1 MKRYFL
7 ILICLG
13 IISCKGDK
21 AEDASNENDTSKD
34 SIDVKE
40 LLPDGLNASEPV
52 ILDVEEANKLVE
64 LPLGCI
70 ETEYP
75 NKLGQ
80 TLENPE
86 AIGEP
91 HELHPAFYGCFDWH
105 SSVHAHWSLVSLL
118 KQFPKIEKKEAIM
131 EALEKTLSP
140 ENIQGEMEYFQRPES
155 GSFERTYGWAWLL
168 KLSEELLTWEDPLG
182 QEFYNNLKPLT
193 DLIVKNYMEFLP
205 KLNYPIRV
213 GEHTNTAFGLVL
225 AYDYAKA
232 TNNEEFLEVIKK
244 TAQDFYVKDDNC
256 PVSWEPGGYD
266 FLSPCLS
273 EIDIMR
279 RVLPKNAFSL
289 WMDDFMPQLK
299 NQDFEMEVGEVS
311 DRSDGKLVHL
321 DGLNFSRAWIFYGLA
336 NQYPDQFGHLKGVAN
351 EHVAYSFPNL
361 VGDSY
366 EGGHWLGTFAIYA
379 LQEANRKVKE

>member
-7 ILICLG
+7 ILLCLG
-13 IISCKGDK
+13 LLSCKGDK
-21 AEDASNENDTSKD
+21 AEDTTNANTSKD
-34 SIDVKE
+34 TIDVKE
-40 LLPDGLNASEPV
+40 LLPDGLNATEAI
-52 ILDVEEANKLVE
+52 ILDIEEANKLVD

-80 TLENPE
+80 TLENKE

-118 KQFPKIEKKEAIM
+118 KQFPKIEKKEAIR
-131 EALEKTLSP
+131 ETLKRSLSA
-140 ENIQGEMEYFQRPES
+140 ENIKGELDYFKRPES

-168 KLSEELLTWEDPLG
+168 KLSEELKTWQDPLG
-182 QEFYNNLKPLT
+182 QELAENLQPLT
-193 DLIVKNYMEFLP
+193 DLVVQNYIDFLP

-213 GEHTNTAFGLVL
+213 GEHTNTAFGLSL
-225 AYDYAKA
+225 AYDYAKTVENA
-232 TNNEEFLEVIKK
+232 EFLELIKK
-244 TAQDFYVKDDNC
+244 TAQDFYLKDDNC

-279 RVLPKNAFSL
+279 KVLPKNAFSL
-289 WMDDFMPQLK
+289 WIDDFMPQLK
-299 NQDFEMEVGEVS
+299 SQDFEIEVGEVS

-336 NQYPDQFGHLKGVAN
+336 NQYPDQFGHLNGLAN
-351 EHVAYSFPNL
+351 EHVSYSFPNL

>member
-1 MKRYFL
+1 MKRIFL
-7 ILICLG
+7 IFLCLG
-13 IISCKGDK
+13 IFSCKGDK
-21 AEDASNENDTSKD
+21 SKEAEKNTTSND
-34 SIDVKE
+34 SIDVE
-40 LLPDGLNASEPV
+40 GLLPDGLMASEPI

-64 LPLGCI
+64 LPLACI

-80 TLENPE
+80 TLENKE

-118 KQFPKIEKKEAIM
+118 KQFPKIERKEEIRETLKKS
-131 EALEKTLSP
+131 LSA
-140 ENIQGEMEYFQRPES
+140 ENIQGELDYFKRKQS

-168 KLSEELLTWEDPLG
+168 KLAEELKTWEDPLG
-182 QEFYNNLKPLT
+182 QELATNLQPLT
-193 DLIVKNYMEFLP
+193 ELIIQNYMEFLP

-213 GEHTNTAFGLVL
+213 GEHTNTAFGLAF

-232 TNNEEFLEVIKK
+232 TDNKKFLDIIKK
-244 TAQDFYVKDDNC
+244 RAQDFYLKDDNC
-256 PVSWEPGGYD
+256 PVTWEPGGYD

-289 WMDDFMPQLK
+289 WIEDFMPQLK
-299 NQDFEMEVGEVS
+299 KKDFQMEVGEVS
-311 DRSDGKLVHL
+311 DRTDGKLVHL
-321 DGLNFSRAWIFYGLA
+321 DGLNFSRAWVFYGLA
-336 NQYPDQFGHLKGVAN
+336 SDYPAQFGHLKSLAN
-351 EHVAYSFPNL
+351 EHVAYSFPNI
-361 VGDSY
+361 VGDGY
-366 EGGHWLGTFAIYA
+366 EGGHWLGSFAIYA
-379 LQEANRKVKE
+379 LQKSQGKVKE